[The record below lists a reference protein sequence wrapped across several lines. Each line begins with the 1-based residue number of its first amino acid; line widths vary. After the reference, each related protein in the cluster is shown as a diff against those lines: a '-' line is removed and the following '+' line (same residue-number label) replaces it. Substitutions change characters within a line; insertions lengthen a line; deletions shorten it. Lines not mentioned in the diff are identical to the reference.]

1 MRRSYHTVR
10 VWHSMSLRRI
20 SVSSLTEARA
30 ATKSVLRAGKYRV
43 QETSR
48 DLWTRTKVPLAQGK
62 RKSKEL
68 VDLSADLISSL
79 SIRVQKKLL
88 HSRHQQHSSFSP
100 RESRFHSPLKSLTPP
115 DCLLVLHGGGNDG
128 GEWIPLMAAD
138 LICLRQQKETL
149 KHLSLRGKNV

>member
-1 MRRSYHTVR
+1 M
-10 VWHSMSLRRI
+10 
-20 SVSSLTEARA
+20 SSLTEARA

-88 HSRHQQHSSFSP
+88 HSRHQDSSFGP
-100 RESRFHSPLKSLTPP
+100 RESRFHSPLNPSIHLTVSLY
-115 DCLLVLHGGGNDG
+115 CM
-128 GEWIPLMAAD
+128 GEGMTAGSGFL
-138 LICLRQQKETL
+138 
-149 KHLSLRGKNV
+149 